1 MDKGS
6 IMVVGNLGLLIPGIW
21 LVHRKYDSNIKDI
34 LGNNS
39 SNTTMTIYI
48 LGY

>member
-1 MDKGS
+1 MDKVS
-6 IMVVGNLGLLIPGIW
+6 VIVVDNLGISITGIW
-21 LVHRKYDSNIKDI
+21 LAYRKYDSNIKDI

-39 SNTTMTIYI
+39 SNTVMTIYI